1 MLPPAPFYKLIFWQP
16 TRAKL
21 LSRASVQDRASA
33 PLWFREK
40 NRPSHRQQG
49 PKCSLPC
56 WEGKA
61 VSSPTPANKRP
72 QVQTSRDRTAPFQTC
87 LLWHVGCTGN
97 RSPEHAA
104 IQTCKLHRA
113 PESKKKKR
121 SQKKNKSRGTNFTG
135 TVRGTKRVPCQKP
148 ALTCTKKQDTFWAQK
163 HTPDM
168 CTTSLLWKP
177 VLSGEHKPNG
187 KQEKPKHSTTSG
199 EKQPLF
205 AGKALTLPPFP
216 SSEGIAF
223 YFDEA
228 QLSFKWTTAE
238 GDHC

>member
-1 MLPPAPFYKLIFWQP
+1 MLPPTPFYKFIFWQR
-16 TRAKL
+16 TERSCSAGHQSRTGLRL
-21 LSRASVQDRASA
+21 LSGSEKRIAQATGSKDPNVLCHAEKGRRSRLPPLPTSA
-33 PLWFREK
+33 HRFRHPETELPPS
-40 NRPSHRQQG
+40 RPA
-49 PKCSLPC
+49 CSGTWAAPGTAAQNTLPYKHANYT
-56 WEGKA
+56 EHQ
-61 VSSPTPANKRP
+61 SP
-72 QVQTSRDRTAPFQTC
+72 
-87 LLWHVGCTGN
+87 
-97 RSPEHAA
+97 
-104 IQTCKLHRA
+104 
-113 PESKKKKR
+113 KKK

-148 ALTCTKKQDTFWAQK
+148 ALTCTKKQDTFWVQK

-177 VLSGEHKPNG
+177 VLSGERKPNG
-187 KQEKPKHSTTSG
+187 KQEIPKHSTTSG

-205 AGKALTLPPFP
+205 AGKVLTLPPFP